1 MEENGLLHDYEC
13 EKVVLGTILAFPYV
27 FDEWRDYLTVNSFYD
42 FNHQEIYKAC
52 RKVNERGD
60 EISVVSVVPELIKA
74 HTAVTPYEVATLPE
88 LVKGIPQDQYPKRLF
103 DLEKRRHLWAIGQRL
118 VQAGACEAEDYVD
131 VMQKANDALSN
142 LFTESGK
149 EVLSMRDTIGQ
160 VYEQMKAN
168 AANANVTTGTP
179 TGFRRI
185 DEKGGLQ
192 ASDFIVVGGESSNG
206 KTSFALSVVAN
217 AAAAG
222 ASVAFYSMEMT
233 AAQLTARLIAMR
245 SGVPSNVILYGRP
258 NEIELASVDKAIG
271 ELANRAVFFDERS
284 TSNIDTIINSIRMMK
299 RRKGISGAVVDY
311 LQILSVNSRMF
322 NKEQQMGEASRRLKN
337 LAKELGIW
345 IVALSQ
351 LNRDKDNPE
360 PNINRMRDSGQI
372 AEAADVVILV
382 YRPERYGKRYPG
394 EFSSVKTE
402 GTALIKVA
410 KGRNIGTFNFVC
422 GFDAAC
428 TRFYPLDDE
437 LPVAPPED
445 EFCPY

>member
-1 MEENGLLHDYEC
+1 
-13 EKVVLGTILAFPYV
+13 
-27 FDEWRDYLTVNSFYD
+27 
-42 FNHQEIYKAC
+42 
-52 RKVNERGD
+52 
-60 EISVVSVVPELIKA
+60 
-74 HTAVTPYEVATLPE
+74 
-88 LVKGIPQDQYPKRLF
+88 
-103 DLEKRRHLWAIGQRL
+103 
-118 VQAGACEAEDYVD
+118 
-131 VMQKANDALSN
+131 
-142 LFTESGK
+142 
-149 EVLSMRDTIGQ
+149 
-160 VYEQMKAN
+160 
-168 AANANVTTGTP
+168 
-179 TGFRRI
+179 
-185 DEKGGLQ
+185 
-192 ASDFIVVGGESSNG
+192 
-206 KTSFALSVVAN
+206 
-217 AAAAG
+217 
-222 ASVAFYSMEMT
+222 
-233 AAQLTARLIAMR
+233 
-245 SGVPSNVILYGRP
+245 
-258 NEIELASVDKAIG
+258 
-271 ELANRAVFFDERS
+271 
-284 TSNIDTIINSIRMMK
+284 
-299 RRKGISGAVVDY
+299 
-311 LQILSVNSRMF
+311 MF

>member
-1 MEENGLLHDYEC
+1 MEEKELVHDYTC
-13 EKVVLGTILAFPYV
+13 EKVVLGYILAFPYA

-60 EISVVSVVPELIKA
+60 EITITSVMPEINKA
-74 HTAVTPYEVATLPE
+74 RTTITLYEVSTL
-88 LVKGIPQDQYPKRLF
+88 LDYAKSIPHDQYPRRLF
-103 DLEKRRHLWAIGQRL
+103 DLEKKRSFGPIAQRL
-118 VQAGACEAEDYVD
+118 WTAAVSEAGDPVD
-131 VMQKANDALSN
+131 VQERAVDDLCD
-142 LFTESGK
+142 LYTESGNA
-149 EVLSMRDTIGQ
+149 VLSMKDAIGQ

-179 TGFRRI
+179 TGFRRL

-217 AAAAG
+217 ATAAG

-245 SGVPSNVILYGRP
+245 SGVPSSVILYGRP

-271 ELANRAVFFDERS
+271 ELADRAVFFDERS

-299 RRKGISGAVVDY
+299 KRKGISGAVVDY
-311 LQILSVNSRMF
+311 LQILSVNSRVL
-322 NKEQQMGEASRRLKN
+322 NKEQQLGEASRRLKN

-345 IVALSQ
+345 IMALSQ

-360 PNINRMRDSGQI
+360 PNVNRMRDSGQI

-394 EFSSVKTE
+394 EFSAVKTE

>member
-1 MEENGLLHDYEC
+1 MPHDYEC
-13 EKVVLGTILAFPYV
+13 EKAVLGFIIAFPYV

-52 RKVNERGD
+52 CRVNERGD
-60 EISVVSVVPELIKA
+60 EINLISVVEELRKTRTGIEPYD
-74 HTAVTPYEVATLPE
+74 VTTLRNDEINRP
-88 LVKGIPQDQYPKRLF
+88 KDQYPKLLF
-103 DLEKRRHLWAIGQRL
+103 DLEKRRGLCVIGLRT
-118 VQAGACEAEDYVD
+118 VQDARSMAKDYVD
-131 VMQKANDALSN
+131 VAEMTIESTSN
-142 LFTESGK
+142 LFTDRGSA
-149 EVLSMRDTIGQ
+149 VLSMRDTIGQ

-258 NEIELASVDKAIG
+258 NEIELVSVDKAVA
-271 ELANRAVFFDERS
+271 ELADRAVFFDERS

-299 RRKGISGAVVDY
+299 KRKGISGAVVDY
-311 LQILSVNSRMF
+311 LQILSVNSRVF